1 MVHRRE
7 DLVASALYLN
17 ALIDRAYA
25 AEHRRQSQLSPGFVA
40 SISETGTEKKN
51 DNWVLYA
58 GRFIPM
64 YVYYGDTV
72 AISQH
77 RCVLRRGKKK
87 RNVKFIKNIFK
98 IFFMSQIARVCIA

>member
-40 SISETGTEKKN
+40 SISETGTEKKTTTGYYMPE
-51 DNWVLYA
+51 DLFLCMFTTGIRSQYRSIA
-58 GRFIPM
+58 AF
-64 YVYYGDTV
+64 YVGE
-72 AISQH
+72 
-77 RCVLRRGKKK
+77 KK
-87 RNVKFIKNIFK
+87 RE
-98 IFFMSQIARVCIA
+98 M